1 MGEYMKKKYFAGIL
15 TIIACSAAL
24 FGCAETGDLSTSGKG
39 QQTQEEEIVSLGLT
53 PEFNYDVPVNLPDI
67 IVDQVGYA
75 ENSNKIAVFRGEMLP
90 DTYELIDAETE
101 EIVYTGTVKEKGYNE
116 ATGENIS
123 YGDFTEF
130 KTPGTYYLQTEIIG
144 QSYPFV
150 IDENPYAG
158 IFEAALKLFYYNRC
172 GLTLS
177 LDMAGDAAHNACHTK
192 LAVLKED
199 ASVQLD
205 VSGGW
210 HIDENGTRNVTDACQ
225 AVNTLLLA
233 YELYGEVFTDD
244 IGIPESGN
252 GIPDLM
258 DEVKYEIEWLLKMQ
272 DAASGAVYAS
282 VGSIE
287 NSGSAYQL
295 YVEAV
300 TMDATIQFAASM
312 AKFSYLYQ
320 NYDRE
325 FATICLKAADR
336 AYRYTGQY
344 LDDVTPEAYFY
355 AAAELYRATG
365 AVQYRNTVHQ
375 YLTGEK
381 ELNMDND
388 YVFWGSVVYMST
400 KQQVDVNLCETVMKK
415 LLSDG
420 EQISYDSKKSKYF
433 TEGNKEQD
441 NNCELLWKMVRL
453 AVVDHV
459 ITNHEYMMVLENH
472 LHYFL
477 GRNSLCIS
485 YIDDVGSRNF
495 AQVDERMGIMKQMG
509 HDAELI
515 VLLSAVQA
523 DLRTVEESRQEGL
536 KES

>member
-252 GIPDLM
+252 GITDLM

-441 NNCELLWKMVRL
+441 NNCELLRKMVRL

-485 YIDDVGSRNF
+485 YIDDVGSRIF